1 VYWTG
6 QTVWTSG
13 FGSVV
18 PNVISAVYEVRSDGG
33 FQQPLTQG
41 FISARY
47 AIWSPDGHRIL
58 FLGERKTN
66 GPPTH
71 DWYVVG
77 PDGGDPTRTGAVEAI
92 EKAGVTGVPIPG
104 AWTTNGDVVF
114 TTATEDQANVW
125 RLRISPETAL
135 ATGVPQRLTFGT
147 AIERSP
153 VIRSPDQL
161 AFASI
166 VENVDIWRVPLEPT
180 TGIASGGLERVT
192 DDAAADRLQNVS
204 ADGRVV
210 AFTSSRTKP
219 EQVWLKDTQTGRERQ
234 ITEPETLPDGA
245 QVAQVSPDGFRVA
258 VNIERRGV
266 ALYPSNGGQPSTL
279 CAGCTVG
286 GWSSDGSRMVIG
298 RGTRRLVLEIGSSR
312 EVALAERPNWNLNR
326 PRFSRD
332 GRWVVFHTTNAPDLR
347 QIYAVPAFLGVA
359 VPPDKWIPVVTDFGI
374 QPTWSPDGTGVYYFS
389 MRDGFVCAWLQPVD
403 AMTKRPIGQP
413 RAVLHLHEPR
423 LRAAVRAMPTN
434 DVQGAYLYMT
444 LTEAS
449 ANIWMLDTR
458 RQAPEPGR

>member
-1 VYWTG
+1 M
-6 QTVWTSG
+6 
-13 FGSVV
+13 
-18 PNVISAVYEVRSDGG
+18 ISAVYEVRSNGG

-58 FLGERKTN
+58 FLGEQKTN

-71 DWYVVG
+71 DWYVVR

-125 RLRISPETAL
+125 RLRISLETAL

-161 AFASI
+161 VFASI

-219 EQVWLKDTQTGRERQ
+219 EQVWLKDMQTGQERQ
-234 ITEPETLPDGA
+234 LTYLETRADSA
-245 QVAQVSPDGFRVA
+245 QISPNGSRVA
-258 VNIERRGV
+258 VNSEAAGRRRV
-266 ALYPSNGGQPSTL
+266 DLYPSAGGPPSTL
-279 CAGCTVG
+279 CDGCSIG
-286 GWSSDGSRMVIG
+286 GWSSDGSRMLIA
-298 RGTRRLVLEIGSSR
+298 RGTQRFILEIASSR
-312 EVALAERPNWNLNR
+312 ERRLAGRPNWYLNS

-332 GRWVVFHTTNAPDLR
+332 GRWVVFHTTNSPDLR
-347 QIYAVPAFLGVA
+347 QIYAAPAFLGAA

-374 QPTWSPDGTGVYYFS
+374 QPSWSPDAAGVYHFS
-389 MRDGFVCAWLQPVD
+389 SRDGHFCAWLQPID
-403 AMTKRPIGQP
+403 ATTKRPTGEP

-434 DVQGAYLYMT
+434 DVQGGYLYMT

-449 ANIWMLDTR
+449 SNIWLLDTR
-458 RQAPEPGR
+458 RD